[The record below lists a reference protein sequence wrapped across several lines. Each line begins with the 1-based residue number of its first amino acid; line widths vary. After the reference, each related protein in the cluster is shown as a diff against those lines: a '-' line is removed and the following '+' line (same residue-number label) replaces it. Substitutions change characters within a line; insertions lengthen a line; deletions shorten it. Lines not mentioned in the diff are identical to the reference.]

1 MSITVEKSPVITM
14 NSEMNEA
21 LEGVMA
27 TLSKQSEHVK
37 SVTVL
42 PNFSVDKEAGLLNQN
57 SGVVVQGLVVQ
68 LSKEYK
74 FSPEDAAW
82 FHPDVA
88 RGRSIFKLDAPV
100 AKSVLQNL
108 ALANGNNSVGTYQV
122 STVDEFGCEQIENHL
137 IVNTSAKELLTEKY
151 DEWLQSGVT
160 AGELDTQW
168 KRMKFDNAYSIVK
181 KTEALRTAMAQK
193 VSKTATLVHS
203 DMTHSVLSDVQ
214 SVYIAN
220 AAVRT
225 ASKSLVK
232 SSALGGYRMYNV
244 TKKDSKFLPA
254 NLGASSTFYAWSDL
268 SAQNCQRIVNTCSWK
283 GELPW
288 NAQVMQAP
296 AVKNIKA
303 MEEELAIMLSDTFKM
318 RHCAF
323 SASDDISD
331 HLAPEDVLRLTPT
344 AEQSPNAVALIAAP
358 LTMRHPVIQKL
369 MANIESVQETFGDF
383 QLFNPK
389 YVSNGRLHI
398 SREIYEHIL

>member
-1 MSITVEKSPVITM
+1 MSITIDKSPVLTM

-21 LEGVMA
+21 LEAVVSQ
-27 TLSKQSEHVK
+27 LNKQSEHVK

-42 PNFSVDKEAGLLNQN
+42 PNFSVDKEAALLNN
-57 SGVVVQGLVVQ
+57 LPVVVQGLVVQ

-88 RGRSIFKLDAPV
+88 RGRSVFKLDAPV
-100 AKSVLQNL
+100 AKSVLQGL
-108 ALANGNNSVGTYQV
+108 TLTNGNNSVGTYQV
-122 STVDEFGCEQIENHL
+122 STADEFGCEQVENHL
-137 IVNTSAKELLTEKY
+137 IVNTSAKELLAEKY
-151 DEWLQSGVT
+151 NEWLQTGVT
-160 AGELDTQW
+160 AGDLDTQW

-181 KTEALRTAMAQK
+181 KTEALRAAVAHK

-203 DMTHSVLSDVQ
+203 DMTHSVLSDIQ

-225 ASKSLVK
+225 AQKILVK
-232 SSALGGYRMYNV
+232 SSALGGYRMYQ
-244 TKKDSKFLPA
+244 TGKTDSKFFLS
-254 NLGASSTFYAWSDL
+254 NLGASPTFYAWSDL
-268 SAQNCQRIVNTCSWK
+268 SAQNCQRIVDTCSWK
-283 GELPW
+283 GELAW
-288 NAQVMQAP
+288 NAQVMQPP

-303 MEEELAIMLSDTFKM
+303 MEEELAILLTDTFKM
-318 RHCAF
+318 RHCSF

-344 AEQSPNAVALIAAP
+344 AEQSPNASALIAAP
-358 LTMRHPVIQKL
+358 LTMQHPVMQKL

-383 QLFNPK
+383 KLFNSK
-389 YVSNGRLHI
+389 YVSNGRLNI
-398 SREIYEHIL
+398 PREVYEHIL